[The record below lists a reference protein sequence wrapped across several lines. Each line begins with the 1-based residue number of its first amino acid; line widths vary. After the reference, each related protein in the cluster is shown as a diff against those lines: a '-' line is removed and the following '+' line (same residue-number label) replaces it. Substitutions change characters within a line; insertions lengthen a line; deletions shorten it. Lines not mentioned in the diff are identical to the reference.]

1 MASHFSTLGFPVKT
15 REDFFDLAIQ
25 TAKAGK
31 SIKVAGRGEYI
42 VWSPGEGIQLW
53 AQADP
58 DGRIIGLNP
67 HFNGQALMGVGLTK
81 RVSRTDDTE
90 LDGAFYGW
98 ASAPTN
104 DPEAGMYPFAFDTP
118 DYLVYDAIQLP
129 TVIGVRLAAFAHEI
143 NVYKDENEYYSVSK
157 FAVESCIPSGTFYPK
172 GGAIDPP
179 KAEVIYSGR
188 VLETAMLTN
197 PFTQRSFHWA
207 RIRTLGGEVDII
219 ADPDIVKGR
228 IVRDGIVRGT
238 FWLSGRLQTDLQ

>member
-42 VWSPGEGIQLW
+42 VWSPGEGIELW
-53 AQADP
+53 AQAEP

-67 HFNGQALMGVGLTK
+67 HFSGQALMGVGLTR

-98 ASAPTN
+98 AAAPTN

-118 DYLVYDAIQLP
+118 DYRTYDAIQLP
-129 TVIGVRLAAFAHEI
+129 KILDVQLAAFAHEL
-143 NVYKDENEYYSVSK
+143 YAYEDEEAHGVATR
-157 FAVESCIPSGTFYPK
+157 FATESCIPSGTFYPK
-172 GGAIDPP
+172 GGEIDPP

-197 PFTQRSFHWA
+197 PFTHCAFRWA
-207 RIRTLGGEVDII
+207 RIRTLGGEVDVI
-219 ADPDIVKGR
+219 ADPEIVKGR
-228 IVRDGIVRGT
+228 IVQDGVVRGP
-238 FWLSGRLQTDLQ
+238 FWLSGRLKSGS